1 MKKFAVLFL
10 GLLIFVSSFGL
21 QPVHASGSSTLWL
34 SPHSTSV
41 ETGDSFSVDV
51 LFTPN
56 GESIDTA
63 RLNLSF
69 DASVMEIIS
78 YERGD
83 LFPYALPSNW
93 GDNTS
98 GELSVGA
105 YKFGDQIDYSGT
117 LFTLNF
123 HAFRSGTVEINV
135 DDDSMLINDGEEKLD
150 TSSLGQSTITV
161 SGGEVATIGLDY
173 FSDGDADFDVTGDTD
188 DTDTDT
194 TDTEHGLGENTDAE
208 LEAQALVYFGAFY
221 ARMPS
226 NGNDW
231 QALHCIAYGGCQGD
245 PRDVQAE
252 EDALELFGQK
262 YATMPSTDMEWN
274 VLHTIA
280 YTDLLTYDEAETED
294 VTETTT
300 ETEAE
305 VDADIDT
312 DGDGLS
318 DHDETNTW
326 GTDPENA
333 DTDGDGYDDGSEV
346 ENGYNPNGEGLLEG

>member
-1 MKKFAVLFL
+1 MKKFAVLIL
-10 GLLIFVSSFGL
+10 GLLITMTSFGL
-21 QPVHASGSSTLWL
+21 QPVHASGSATLWL

-41 ETGDSFSVDV
+41 STGDSFSVDV

-63 RLNLSF
+63 RINLDF
-69 DASVMEIIS
+69 DASVLEVIS

-93 GDNTS
+93 GDNST

-123 HAFRSGTVEINV
+123 HAFRSGTVEIHV
-135 DDDSMLINDGEEKLD
+135 SDDSMLINDGDEKLD
-150 TSSLGQSTITV
+150 SSSLGLSTITV
-161 SGGEVATIGLDY
+161 AGAEVEKIGLEY
-173 FSDGDADFDVTGDTD
+173 FSDGDVDFDVTGDEAVV
-188 DTDTDT
+188 TDT
-194 TDTEHGLGENTDAE
+194 TTTTTTEADAE

-252 EDALELFGQK
+252 EDALELFGEK

-280 YTDLLTYDEAETED
+280 YTDLLTYDSQ
-294 VTETTT
+294 
-300 ETEAE
+300 
-305 VDADIDT
+305 DADAEEDTTVDT

-326 GTDPENA
+326 GTDPQTA
-333 DTDGDGYDDGSEV
+333 DTDGDGYNDGSEV
-346 ENGYNPNGEGLLEG
+346 EGGYNPNGEGLL